1 VTGRWRAAP
10 LLETEGISPW
20 LSRSAS
26 FNQEADFLETCR
38 HNVDA
43 IGSSSYRRIAP
54 APTNHAQSK
63 QVNQPK
69 IMKPIRHILI
79 PLMIAGATLLTT
91 STASADDLASQS
103 RIALRQLVSQNP
115 AAVRANRKALAI
127 LVFPD
132 VVKAGFIFGAQGG
145 KGILFEHG
153 QPRGRYRTVAASYGL
168 QAGVQKYGYALF
180 LMNQKAVDWVN
191 NTRGWEIGTGPS
203 VVIVDK
209 GMARSFSTDTLHS
222 GIYAFTF
229 DQQGLMAGLG
239 LQGSKIT
246 RID

>member
-1 VTGRWRAAP
+1 MNITSKRKYALGLMLATVA
-10 LLETEGISPW
+10 LLST
-20 LSRSAS
+20 
-26 FNQEADFLETCR
+26 
-38 HNVDA
+38 H
-43 IGSSSYRRIAP
+43 
-54 APTNHAQSK
+54 
-63 QVNQPK
+63 
-69 IMKPIRHILI
+69 
-79 PLMIAGATLLTT
+79 
-91 STASADDLASQS
+91 TASADNLTSQS
-103 RIALRQLVSQNP
+103 RTALRQLVAQNP
-115 AAVRANRKALAI
+115 AAAKCRSKAVAV

-145 KGILFEHG
+145 KGILFVHG

-180 LMNQKAVDWVN
+180 LMNQKAVNWVN

-209 GMARSFSTDTLHS
+209 GMARSFTTDTMHS

-239 LQGSKIT
+239 LQGSKIM

>member
-1 VTGRWRAAP
+1 
-10 LLETEGISPW
+10 
-20 LSRSAS
+20 
-26 FNQEADFLETCR
+26 
-38 HNVDA
+38 
-43 IGSSSYRRIAP
+43 
-54 APTNHAQSK
+54 
-63 QVNQPK
+63 
-69 IMKPIRHILI
+69 MKPKHIF
-79 PLMIAGATLLTT
+79 IALSLFAVTLLTT
-91 STASADDLASQS
+91 NTASADLISDS
-103 RIALRQLVSQNP
+103 RNALQQLVAQNP
-115 AAVRANRKALAI
+115 AAARCKSKAVAV

-145 KGILFEHG
+145 QGILFVRG
-153 QPRGRYRTVAASYGL
+153 QPSGRYRTVAASYGL

-180 LMNQKAVDWVN
+180 LMSQKAVDWVN

-209 GMARSFSTDTLHS
+209 GMARSFTTDTMHS

-239 LQGSKIT
+239 LQGSKIM

>member
-1 VTGRWRAAP
+1 MKEKRTLFLIMAGLCLMIPVVSAAQDNAKEEGRVKESGSVMKE
-10 LLETEGISPW
+10 LV
-20 LSRSAS
+20 
-26 FNQEADFLETCR
+26 N
-38 HNVDA
+38 
-43 IGSSSYRRIAP
+43 SSSG
-54 APTNHAQSK
+54 
-63 QVNQPK
+63 V
-69 IMKPIRHILI
+69 PISVL
-79 PLMIAGATLLTT
+79 
-91 STASADDLASQS
+91 
-103 RIALRQLVSQNP
+103 N
-115 AAVRANRKALAI
+115 KAECVIVLPS
-127 LVFPD
+127 VK
-132 VVKAGFIFGAQGG
+132 KAGFIVGAQGG
-145 KGILFEHG
+145 QGILFMHG

-222 GIYAFTF
+222 GIYAFIF

-239 LQGSKIT
+239 LQGSKIM

>member
-1 VTGRWRAAP
+1 MNITSKWKYVPGLMLASVA
-10 LLETEGISPW
+10 LLS
-20 LSRSAS
+20 
-26 FNQEADFLETCR
+26 
-38 HNVDA
+38 
-43 IGSSSYRRIAP
+43 
-54 APTNHAQSK
+54 
-63 QVNQPK
+63 
-69 IMKPIRHILI
+69 IR
-79 PLMIAGATLLTT
+79 
-91 STASADDLASQS
+91 TASADDLTSQS
-103 RIALRQLVSQNP
+103 AAALQQLVAQNP
-115 AAVRANRKALAI
+115 AAAKCKSKAVAV

-145 KGILFEHG
+145 KGILFVHG

-180 LMNQKAVDWVN
+180 LMNQKAVNWVN

-209 GMARSFSTDTLHS
+209 GMARSFTTDTMHS

-239 LQGSKIT
+239 LQGSKIM

>member
-1 VTGRWRAAP
+1 MRSIRYIFIP
-10 LLETEGISPW
+10 LLF
-20 LSRSAS
+20 A
-26 FNQEADFLETCR
+26 
-38 HNVDA
+38 V
-43 IGSSSYRRIAP
+43 
-54 APTNHAQSK
+54 
-63 QVNQPK
+63 V
-69 IMKPIRHILI
+69 
-79 PLMIAGATLLTT
+79 TLFFAN
-91 STASADDLASQS
+91 TASADLVSDS
-103 RIALRQLVSQNP
+103 RRALQQLVVQNP
-115 AAVRANRKALAI
+115 AAARAKSKAVAV

-145 KGILFEHG
+145 QGILFIRG
-153 QPRGRYRTVAASYGL
+153 QPSGRYRTVAASYGL

-209 GMARSFSTDTLHS
+209 GMARSFTTDTLHS

-239 LQGSKIT
+239 LQGSKIM